1 MKKILFFL
9 FLLPAA
15 LASAQTAK
23 DTVNVL
29 TDAEISAGTLVDSVK
44 MYYIQ
49 GSAWKKS
56 RMDSLAAYMAT
67 KNGLGVTNGDKG
79 DITVSAAGATWT
91 IDAGAVTAAKLA
103 DSTVT
108 GLKIASGTIG
118 TTNIVN
124 SAVTTAKLAADAVD
138 STKIGAGAVR
148 TAEINDAA
156 VTKDKLAAD
165 AVDSTKIVNAS
176 VAYADLSQPV
186 KDSLAS
192 YQRKIT
198 LTTTG
203 TSGAATLTGT
213 TLNIPQYAGNTDLS
227 YSGTSS
233 PVTLQSSTGNDV
245 TITAGTG
252 ISLSANSGNV
262 TITNTVT
269 GVSDGD
275 KGDIDVTSSGAT
287 WTIDTNA
294 VTAIKIADSTITGAK
309 IAQTTIPGIDMAI
322 TGMTGDATSLVG
334 RLSNGNLDTVRV
346 GSGLSFTGG
355 ILSATGGGGGS
366 GVITGVVAGEV
377 AYGIGADSLDGK
389 SELFFD
395 ATNNRLGIGGVTS
408 PTATLQVKG
417 AGTSTGETL
426 IVESSD
432 GTDKFTVLDN
442 GRVTLGTAGTFS
454 TNTFAQISAGVTNS
468 GLVIAP
474 NGTGALMADVP
485 DGLASGGNARGNNAI
500 DLQTSRTSAGQVAS
514 GNNSVLI
521 SGRISTASGADAVA
535 IGTSMLASGIGAVGL
550 GYNSQATGQYSAA
563 LGGPAAVAS
572 GTSSFAAGN
581 GTGAIADR
589 SVSLG
594 GNSRAYLR
602 GQLAIS
608 NSDWSGTF
616 SPNGDNQTS
625 IIRLRRVATDT
636 ITRELFL
643 DGSSERAEIT
653 LGGIG
658 SSGRIWNARIQIV
671 AVKTSAST
679 GADTIPVGATLVADY
694 QVGIK
699 RISGET
705 SLIGSVQQIGTTQAN
720 QYMDTAVITIDADN
734 TNEALRIRWKNPTI
748 AVAATTVRVVATL
761 YLTEVAY

>member
-49 GSAWKKS
+49 GNPAAWKKS

-67 KNGLGVTNGDKG
+67 KNGLGVTTGDKG

-91 IDAGAVTAAKLA
+91 IDAGAVT
-103 DSTVT
+103 
-108 GLKIASGTIG
+108 
-118 TTNIVN
+118 
-124 SAVTTAKLAADAVD
+124 TA
-138 STKIGAGAVR
+138 
-148 TAEINDAA
+148 
-156 VTKDKLAAD
+156 KLAAD
-165 AVDSTKIVNAS
+165 AVDSTKIVNAGI
-176 VAYADLSQPV
+176 AYADLSQPV

-203 TSGAATLTGT
+203 TSGAATLTGA

-275 KGDIDVTSSGAT
+275 KGDITVSASGAT
-287 WTIDTNA
+287 WTIDNSA
-294 VTAIKIADSTITGAK
+294 VTAAKLADSTVTGVKIASGTIGTANIANSAVTNAK
-309 IAQTTIPGIDMAI
+309 IASATITGDRIALTTIPGEDMAI

-377 AYGIGADSLDGK
+377 GYGVGADSLGGE
-389 SELFFD
+389 SALFYSAAND
-395 ATNNRLGIGGVTS
+395 RLSVGGETS

-426 IVESSD
+426 IVEGSGGVD
-432 GTDKFTVLDN
+432 NLRVLDN
-442 GRVTLGTAGTFS
+442 GRIEIGRNTAGTTQATAS
-454 TNTFAQISAGVTNS
+454 IVAVGSDANIGVALEPKND
-468 GLVIAP
+468 
-474 NGTGALMADVP
+474 GALTRFIP
-485 DGLASGGNARGNNAI
+485 DGSNAKGNARGALSVDWGVANNGA
-500 DLQTSRTSAGQVAS
+500 TRVAS
-514 GNNSVLI
+514 GISSTI
-521 SGRISTASGADAVA
+521 SGGFRNTASANYS
-535 IGTSMLASGIGAVGL
+535 TVG
-550 GYNSQATGQYSAA
+550 GGFENSAA
-563 LGGPAAVAS
+563 GLNSAIAGGS
-572 GTSSFAAGN
+572 GNSITSNGISGFAAGLGNIVN
-581 GTGAIADR
+581 GQTAAAIGSSNTALDNGFASGSSAHAYLLGQR
-589 SVSLG
+589 AHSHG
-594 GNSRAYLR
+594 GNFATLGHAQHSSFNIARAV
-602 GQLAIS
+602 
-608 NSDWSGTF
+608 SDTNTTEILIRSGTF
-616 SPNGDNQTS
+616 TDRAVVPNS
-625 IIRLRRVATDT
+625 RV
-636 ITRELFL
+636 
-643 DGSSERAEIT
+643 
-653 LGGIG
+653 
-658 SSGRIWNARIQIV
+658 WNARIQIV
-671 AVKTSAST
+671 AVKTSAAT
-679 GADTIPVGATLVADY
+679 GADTIAVGAALVADY

-699 RISGET
+699 RISNVT
-705 SLIGSVQQIGTTQAN
+705 SLVGSVQQIGTTQAN
-720 QYMDTAVITIDADN
+720 QYMDTAVITIDADTAN
-734 TNEALRIRWKNPTI
+734 NALRIRWKNPTI
-748 AVAATTVRVVATL
+748 AVAATTVRVVATV
-761 YLTEVAY
+761 YLTEVGY